1 MIDTLSDSNDF
12 SLSHTIET
20 LKHYLPSQTPLK
32 DFVHHNSLHAFQ
44 DKDFFSGIFTARD
57 TFGYHVTLSIQE
69 YRNLYNNQRISKA
82 VLENIIAQKKGVA
95 HVNEWYKKATEQELI
110 VKNKS
115 SIGSIRKKWKE
126 IYSID
131 LDNKV
136 QPTLFRVICAYLDQ
150 GVAITQFPHLTQ
162 GFLAS
167 VKALEKNSLTSF
179 FTSKRAKL
187 LLENENTSIQDLLSI
202 LVGNENYYFHYL
214 FDQQFSHRGWSGMVA
229 TLENSQDSLLDKRIV
244 SLSDFIHFE
253 LLLEID
259 ALEQK
264 FGSSWKALENHLPDL
279 NNIDIFKSYDIEES
293 DEILMIWQEA
303 FEWSYYDNVLAGLNN
318 AYQKIETDKPNKS
331 FQAIFCIDER
341 ECSLRRHLESTD
353 TQCATFGVPGFFGV
367 AFYFQPENGKFYEK
381 LCPAPVTPSILVC
394 ETNNNEPKKH
404 SFLYHKIS
412 HTFLGGALF
421 NVTAGIYSVFE
432 LIKNLVQPK
441 MTPAI
446 SNAFLHV
453 GANSSLTIQHTG
465 QFDDAN
471 HLQIGFS
478 IEEMVQCVKSQLLN
492 MGLVKEFSALV
503 YVVAHGSSSANNPHH
518 GAHDCGACS
527 GRPGSVNARV
537 FAFMANHLIVREKLA
552 EQGIEIPANTQFVGA
567 LHDTAADQIAFFDE
581 NIISASNKLLHQQ
594 NVEAFETALD
604 LNAKE
609 RSRRFASI
617 NTKLPIKEIR
627 NKIKQRSVSLF
638 EPRPELGHGSNALC
652 IIGRRA
658 LSKQVFLDRRAFL
671 NSYDYTIDPDGSI
684 LKNVIAPIGPVC
696 GGINLEYYFSRIDNL
711 KLGAGTKLPH
721 NVMGLIGVANSS
733 DGDLRPGLP
742 LQMIEVHDPIRLLVI
757 VEQDPTIVNNVLEQ
771 NPAIK
776 DWYIKNWIHLMVIN
790 PYDNQL
796 YRYNKGQF
804 ELYTI
809 INNNISSTQNI
820 QSIIENA
827 PEMRSFTIEDATK
840 ENLPVYHLN

>member
-1 MIDTLSDSNDF
+1 
-12 SLSHTIET
+12 
-20 LKHYLPSQTPLK
+20 
-32 DFVHHNSLHAFQ
+32 
-44 DKDFFSGIFTARD
+44 
-57 TFGYHVTLSIQE
+57 
-69 YRNLYNNQRISKA
+69 
-82 VLENIIAQKKGVA
+82 
-95 HVNEWYKKATEQELI
+95 
-110 VKNKS
+110 
-115 SIGSIRKKWKE
+115 
-126 IYSID
+126 
-131 LDNKV
+131 
-136 QPTLFRVICAYLDQ
+136 
-150 GVAITQFPHLTQ
+150 
-162 GFLAS
+162 
-167 VKALEKNSLTSF
+167 
-179 FTSKRAKL
+179 
-187 LLENENTSIQDLLSI
+187 
-202 LVGNENYYFHYL
+202 
-214 FDQQFSHRGWSGMVA
+214 
-229 TLENSQDSLLDKRIV
+229 
-244 SLSDFIHFE
+244 
-253 LLLEID
+253 
-259 ALEQK
+259 
-264 FGSSWKALENHLPDL
+264 
-279 NNIDIFKSYDIEES
+279 
-293 DEILMIWQEA
+293 
-303 FEWSYYDNVLAGLNN
+303 
-318 AYQKIETDKPNKS
+318 
-331 FQAIFCIDER
+331 
-341 ECSLRRHLESTD
+341 
-353 TQCATFGVPGFFGV
+353 
-367 AFYFQPENGKFYEK
+367 
-381 LCPAPVTPSILVC
+381 
-394 ETNNNEPKKH
+394 
-404 SFLYHKIS
+404 
-412 HTFLGGALF
+412 
-421 NVTAGIYSVFE
+421 
-432 LIKNLVQPK
+432 
-441 MTPAI
+441 
-446 SNAFLHV
+446 
-453 GANSSLTIQHTG
+453 
-465 QFDDAN
+465 
-471 HLQIGFS
+471 
-478 IEEMVQCVKSQLLN
+478 
-492 MGLVKEFSALV
+492 MGLVKEFSPLV

-537 FAFMANHLIVREKLA
+537 FAFMANHLVVREKLKD
-552 EQGIEIPANTQFVGA
+552 QGIEIPANTQFVGA

-581 NIISASNKLLHQQ
+581 TIISASNKVLHQQ

-757 VEQDPTIVNNVLEQ
+757 VEQDPIIVNNVLEQ

-776 DWYIKNWIHLMVIN
+776 DWYIKNWIHLMVMN
-790 PYDNQL
+790 PHDNQL

-804 ELYTI
+804 EPYTI